1 MILNSTPIDQ
11 KILINE
17 EKIFLK
23 KGHSYIHQV
32 KGRELLEI
40 NSNCYLLR
48 PIIFEYE
55 KDFINVYHG

>member
-17 EKIFLK
+17 EKFFK

-32 KGRELLEI
+32 KDKKLLEI